1 MLIFCVDGL
10 TGIKEAINAAYP
22 KAEVQRCIIHQLR
35 NSFKYAPFKDI
46 KAFSND
52 FKEVYRAINE
62 DRHAIVN
69 YLKSRADVIV
79 VTRTVLMELTA
90 NSFELHPVQIKYF
103 KELNSSSFKVVLFDE
118 ETVYDCLKEVL
129 NISTEEANRL
139 LDMLLKKYAD
149 TRQKQVKLLKT

>member
-1 MLIFCVDGL
+1 
-10 TGIKEAINAAYP
+10 
-22 KAEVQRCIIHQLR
+22 
-35 NSFKYAPFKDI
+35 
-46 KAFSND
+46 
-52 FKEVYRAINE
+52 
-62 DRHAIVN
+62 
-69 YLKSRADVIV
+69 
-79 VTRTVLMELTA
+79 MELTA

-149 TRQKQVKLLKT
+149 TRQKQVKLLKTWTSIDL